1 MSPVL
6 CLVPVNGS
14 VLSCTAKVARKS
26 KRHRPIGSL
35 CRYHAVVNIA
45 RMNSTLNIKLL
56 GQPAFLIDGSE
67 LPCASKKAL
76 WMAAYVL
83 LSKAV
88 QSRAQLAMLF
98 WGGTNKRL
106 SLGSL
111 RVALTKLPAPVLAC
125 LDVRR
130 DRIGVVPG
138 ASYVLDVDEF
148 LADCDGSELER
159 LQRAVSRYGG
169 DFFEGVDAGEAPE
182 FSDWLF
188 AERSRLR
195 QRAHDAHIALAQN
208 WRVQRQ
214 NDAARGVAEA
224 WLKHQPADEAV
235 HRLLMAW
242 LAEDAGND
250 RALAQYDVYRRA
262 LAVTEGAAPSA
273 AMTALADRLRQRNA
287 GSREVPMRMAPAT
300 SFFGRDTELTALRE
314 SLSDSACRLLTL
326 HGMGGVGKT
335 RLALA
340 LLETETNLF
349 GDGVFVAAL
358 DDVASPT
365 LFAQTVAR
373 ACGLQ
378 PTGAAVPLELLIA
391 FFKRRNALLILDNLE
406 HLLGSGQDDG
416 LATQVARLL
425 SGTGSRFKVL
435 ATSREPLRLQE
446 EWIHEVAGLAYPR
459 TIDDANVQE
468 YAAVQLFSQRA
479 RQVHSAFSLH
489 NNVHDVVR
497 ICDLLEGLPLGLEL
511 AASWVGTLP
520 TAELVADLRAH
531 ATALD
536 NRHLNR
542 VERHRSLGA
551 VVAFS
556 WERLTDEL
564 RQALSGLA
572 VLVGT
577 FSSEAASEI
586 ASASPGALSALADKA
601 LLTHTADG
609 RWHLHEVVRQ
619 FAWEQSGKAPAL
631 RDTVRNRRDAYCMDW
646 LHAIAT
652 RLDGPDEMAALAQ
665 IDKESANLR
674 EAWQSCA
681 RAGNVA
687 ALAAAAPAWFDYL
700 ECRSFIA
707 EGIAA
712 ADVWLQATRVG
723 VNGTGTTA
731 VAAALYYLGL
741 FQRFGARTTDAL
753 ATLTEA
759 VACLPPTASRIL
771 VQVRAA
777 KAFTLLLL
785 GRLAEAQSEAK
796 DVRDLAEQH
805 GDPVLLA
812 AACRVLGLAL
822 LQSGRREEGRALQQQ
837 ALALATTGGRP
848 SLLAAAH
855 NNLAMAENHLGNYAA
870 AEAGYQSALACWRDL
885 QATGNIGRG
894 MHNLGVVSRRQ
905 GDHALALTR
914 YQAALEVLRKAGDR
928 NLIALNLMSTGDV
941 LLRLGRP
948 AEAREPA
955 LQALEMAERD
965 GHMLPALDARIVL
978 AQASLALGASADA
991 ARHLVIALE
1000 GAQQHQ
1006 FTNVLADAIVSTAR
1020 LALVAQPA
1028 TRLAALSWV
1037 REIAASDE
1045 ISTSIRKD
1053 ATALL
1058 GAGHDAVPISAT
1070 GAALG
1075 LTALAEEARAVLHDL
1090 AGEAA

>member
-1 MSPVL
+1 
-6 CLVPVNGS
+6 
-14 VLSCTAKVARKS
+14 
-26 KRHRPIGSL
+26 
-35 CRYHAVVNIA
+35 
-45 RMNSTLNIKLL
+45 MNSTLNIKLL

-76 WMAAYVL
+76 WMAAFVL
-83 LSKAV
+83 LGKAAV
-88 QSRAQLAMLF
+88 SRAELATLF
-98 WGGTNKRL
+98 WGGANKRL

-111 RVALTKLPAPVLAC
+111 RVALTKLPASTLAC

-148 LADCDGSELER
+148 LADCDGTELEQ

-169 DFFEGVDAGEAPE
+169 DFFEGVDAAQAPE

-188 AERSRLR
+188 TERSRIR
-195 QRAHDAHIALAQN
+195 QRAHDAHTALAQN
-208 WRVQRQ
+208 WREQGQ
-214 NDAARGVAEA
+214 SDAARGVAEA

-250 RALAQYDVYRRA
+250 RALAQYDVYRRM
-262 LAVTEGAAPSA
+262 LAVTEGAAPSV

-287 GSREVPMRMAPAT
+287 GSRDVPARLAPAT
-300 SFFGRDTELTALRE
+300 SFFGRDTELSALRQ
-314 SLSDSACRLLTL
+314 SLSDPACRLLTL

-340 LLETETNLF
+340 LLETETSLF

-358 DDVASPT
+358 DDVTSPT

-378 PTGAAVPLELLIA
+378 PTGAAVPLDLLIA

-406 HLLGSGQDDG
+406 HLLGSHQDDG
-416 LATQVARLL
+416 LAAQVARLL
-425 SGTGSRFKVL
+425 SGTGMRFKVL
-435 ATSREPLRLQE
+435 ATSREPLHLQE
-446 EWIHEVAGLAYPR
+446 EWVHEVAGLDYPR
-459 TIDDANVQE
+459 AIDDANAQE

-479 RQVHSAFSLH
+479 RQVHAAFSLH
-489 NNVHDVVR
+489 NNAQDVVR

-520 TAELVADLRAH
+520 TAELVADLRVRA
-531 ATALD
+531 AALD
-536 NRHLNR
+536 NRHVNR
-542 VERHRSLGA
+542 VERHHSLGA

-586 ASASPGALSALADKA
+586 ASASPAALSALADKA
-601 LLTHTADG
+601 LLTHTADE

-619 FAWEQSGKAPAL
+619 FAWEQSGKALAL

-646 LHAIAT
+646 LHAIAA
-652 RLDGPDEMAALAQ
+652 RLDGPDEMAALTA

-712 ADVWLQATRVG
+712 ADVWLLATRSST
-723 VNGTGTTA
+723 TGAGANATEAMA

-759 VACLPPTASRIL
+759 VTRLPPSASRII

-777 KAFTLLLL
+777 RAFTLLLL

-796 DVRDLAEQH
+796 DARDLAEQH

-822 LQSGRREEGRALQQQ
+822 LQSGHRQEGRALQLQ

-1000 GAQQHQ
+1000 GALQHQ
-1006 FTNVLADAIVSTAR
+1006 FTNVLADAVVSTAR
-1020 LALVAQPA
+1020 LALVALPKM
-1028 TRLAALSWV
+1028 RPVALGWV
-1037 REIAASDE
+1037 RVIAASEE
-1045 ISTSIRKD
+1045 ISTSIRRD
-1053 ATALL
+1053 AAALL
-1058 GAGHDAVPISAT
+1058 EASHDTIPASAT
-1070 GAALG
+1070 GTAHGLATIAEQACAALHG
-1075 LTALAEEARAVLHDL
+1075 LT
-1090 AGEAA
+1090 GESA